1 MALTG
6 AERQAR
12 YKAKHPDRVKASSN
26 KWNTTNRREY
36 DKKWRLENRAKVY
49 SWNAERRAR
58 KLQATVAWA
67 DKESIERLYIVAN
80 FLTTKLNEPHHVD
93 HIIPLVNSRVCGL
106 HCEDNLQVIT
116 ARENLIKGN
125 YFE

>member
-36 DKKWRLENRAKVY
+36 DKKWRLENRAKV
-49 SWNAERRAR
+49 
-58 KLQATVAWA
+58 
-67 DKESIERLYIVAN
+67 
-80 FLTTKLNEPHHVD
+80 
-93 HIIPLVNSRVCGL
+93 
-106 HCEDNLQVIT
+106 
-116 ARENLIKGN
+116 
-125 YFE
+125 